1 MAQIFDDTDQLAVTT
16 IRTLSIDAIEK
27 ANSGHPGAPM
37 GLAPVA
43 YLLFTRWLKHD
54 PADPKWPDRDRFVL
68 SCGHASML
76 LYSLLHLTG
85 YELALDEIK
94 NFRQWGSKTPG
105 HPEVE
110 EVPGAEMTTGPLG
123 QGCATSVGMALAE
136 AHLAANFNRPDH
148 SIVDHRTWVLC
159 SDGDLMEGVSAE
171 AASLAGHLR
180 LGKLVWIWDDNGI
193 TIEGSTDLAFTED
206 VPARF
211 RAYGWRVLESDD
223 GNDLEGL
230 AAALDEAAA
239 SDGRPTLVRVRT
251 HIGWGAPTKQDSA
264 SAHGSPLG
272 AEEASATKR
281 FYGWPE
287 DEVFQIPP
295 EVGTRCREVAN
306 RGADLHRK
314 WQQGFDTWAATEP
327 ELAGEWRRRLGRE
340 LPGDWTAA
348 LPVFEADGSKM
359 ATRAASGKVL
369 NAIAPVITELVGG
382 SADLAPSNKS
392 LIDDGGDLTSDNP
405 GNRNIRFGIRE
416 HAMGAI
422 LNGLSLH
429 GGVRPYGA
437 TFLVFSD
444 YMRPAIR
451 LAALMGQPVIYIFTH
466 DSVWVGEDGPTHQP
480 VEHLLALRAIPDLV
494 VLRPAD
500 ANETAAAWR
509 VAMERVD
516 GPTALLLSRQG
527 LPVLEGALER
537 GSDGVAQGA
546 YTIADCESPTPDI
559 VIIATGG
566 EVSLALEARKELAKS
581 AIDARV
587 VSMPSWELFFES
599 AEDYRHSI
607 LPPAVPRLAV
617 EAGVS
622 LGWGDVVG
630 GDGAVIGID
639 RFGASGPGAEVAQ
652 RLGLSV
658 EAIVARAR
666 ELVGGRS

>member
-1 MAQIFDDTDQLAVTT
+1 MAQIFDDIDQLAVTT

-37 GLAPVA
+37 GLAPVG

-230 AAALDEAAA
+230 ATTLGEAAA

-251 HIGWGAPTKQDSA
+251 HIAWGAPTKQDSA

-272 AEEASATKR
+272 AEEVRATKR

-287 DEVFQIPP
+287 DETFRVPP
-295 EVGTRCREVAN
+295 EVGARSREVAT
-306 RGADLHRK
+306 RGAELQSK
-314 WQQGFDTWAATEP
+314 WQKGFDAWAATEP
-327 ELAGEWRRRLGRE
+327 ELAGEWRRRLGKG
-340 LPGDWTAA
+340 LPDDWAA
-348 LPVFEADGSKM
+348 SLPVYEADGSKM

-369 NAIAPVITELVGG
+369 NAIAPVFAELVGG

-392 LIDDGGDLTSDNP
+392 LIDGGGDLTSDNP
-405 GNRNIRFGIRE
+405 GNRNLRFGIRE

-509 VAMERVD
+509 VALQRVD

-537 GSDGVAQGA
+537 GSDGVARGA
-546 YTIADCESPTPDI
+546 YSIADCESGTPDI

-566 EVSLALEARKELAKS
+566 EVSLALEAQKQLARS

-587 VSMPSWELFFES
+587 VSMPSWELFFKS
-599 AEDYRHSI
+599 AEGYRHSI

-617 EAGVS
+617 EAGVT

-639 RFGASGPGAEVAQ
+639 RFGASGPGAEVAR

-658 EAIVARAR
+658 EAIVERAR
-666 ELVGGRS
+666 ELVGKQS